1 MPGLTHQTL
10 RAAAPATVLATGAFL
25 KNRACLLHG
34 RELLWSPLHG
44 DLSTAEACAAM
55 HEALEALTSEARGR
69 GWRIEAVAHDLHP
82 DFPSTRAAEAWA
94 PGLGV
99 PARPVQHHHAHL
111 GVVMAEQ
118 GWDGSE
124 PVHGLALDGVGL
136 GTDGQAWGGELL
148 AARAAGFERLAHLP
162 ALALPGGD
170 AAARE
175 PWRVAAAV
183 LHLLGRGDEI
193 VPRFGPRVGQA
204 QAAGVATLLQRDL
217 RCPRSS
223 AAGRWFDAAAAALGL
238 APLRQAE
245 AEAAIAL
252 ERAATDWLATSP
264 MPAVP
269 AAWQDLPTLL
279 GTLFDEDDAGRGA
292 ARFHAAL
299 AATLVQSALRHGAQR
314 LALTGGCF
322 HNRLLSR
329 EIEAGCRAH
338 GLVTLRPQTVDCGDA
353 GLALGQAWLVAH
365 AIGGGPGVGA
375 RAAVLEAC

>member
-1 MPGLTHQTL
+1 MPGLTTQAL
-10 RAAAPATVLATGAFL
+10 PAAAPATVLAAGAFL

-34 RELLWSPLHG
+34 RELLWSPLQG
-44 DLSTAEACAAM
+44 DLSDPEACSAMEAALDSL
-55 HEALEALTSEARGR
+55 ASEASVR
-69 GWRIEAVAHDLHP
+69 GWRIDAVAHDLHP
-82 DFPSTRAAEAWA
+82 DFPSTRAAAAWA
-94 PGLGV
+94 RHLDV
-99 PARPVQHHHAHL
+99 PSHPVQHHHAHL

-136 GTDGQAWGGELL
+136 GTDGTAWGGELL
-148 AARAAGFERLAHLP
+148 AARADGFERLAHLP

-170 AAARE
+170 TAARE

-183 LHLLGRGDEI
+183 LHQLSRADEI
-193 VPRFGPRVGQA
+193 VPRFGPQFGEVV
-204 QAAGVATLLQRDL
+204 AAGVATLLARDL

-223 AAGRWFDAAAAALGL
+223 GAGRWFDAAAAALRL
-238 APLRQAE
+238 APQRQTE

-252 ERAATDWLATSP
+252 ERAATAWLAQSP

-269 AAWQDLPTLL
+269 AAWLDLPTLV
-279 GTLFDEDDAGRGA
+279 GTLFDETDPGRGA

-299 AATLVQSALRHGAQR
+299 ATGLVQAAVRHGATR

-329 EIEAGCRAH
+329 EIEAGCAAH
-338 GLVTLRPQTVDCGDA
+338 GLRTWRPQTVDCGDA

-365 AIGGGPGVGA
+365 SLAAVDTR
-375 RAAVLEAC
+375 RAAALETC